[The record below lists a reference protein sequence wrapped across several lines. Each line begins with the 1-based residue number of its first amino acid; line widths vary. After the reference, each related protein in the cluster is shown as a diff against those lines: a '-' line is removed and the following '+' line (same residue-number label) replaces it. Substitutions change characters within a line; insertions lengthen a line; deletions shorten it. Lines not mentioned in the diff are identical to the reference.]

1 MFRKQDLTQM
11 GFLLHFVFF
20 LPIKNVLS
28 CLDGEDM
35 SLCLYVAFITSCHFI
50 LLICSPIP
58 IVTPVNFTFLFSPL
72 RLSFNVEDL
81 CCFEA
86 RKIFRFSVQKSIPM
100 RVLRGVC
107 RKFRSIWKQYS
118 NFFYLLF
125 LSWGKKPKLYLATH
139 YLKLCWRFIKYFFKL
154 DYIRLKQSYST
165 HMQRAVQ

>member
-58 IVTPVNFTFLFSPL
+58 IVTPVT
-72 RLSFNVEDL
+72 SFNVEDL

-86 RKIFRFSVQKSIPM
+86 RKIFRFSVQKSVPM
-100 RVLRGVC
+100 RVLREYVTSFDQFGSDILISFIYLSC
-107 RKFRSIWKQYS
+107 PKAKNP
-118 NFFYLLF
+118 NFT
-125 LSWGKKPKLYLATH
+125 SQHIT
-139 YLKLCWRFIKYFFKL
+139 
-154 DYIRLKQSYST
+154 
-165 HMQRAVQ
+165 

>member
-1 MFRKQDLTQM
+1 MFRKQDFTQM

-58 IVTPVNFTFLFSPL
+58 IVTPVT
-72 RLSFNVEDL
+72 SFNVEDL

-86 RKIFRFSVQKSIPM
+86 RKIFRFSVQKSVPM
-100 RVLRGVC
+100 RVLREYVTSFDQFGSDILISFIYLSC
-107 RKFRSIWKQYS
+107 PKAKNP
-118 NFFYLLF
+118 NFT
-125 LSWGKKPKLYLATH
+125 SQHIT
-139 YLKLCWRFIKYFFKL
+139 
-154 DYIRLKQSYST
+154 
-165 HMQRAVQ
+165 

>member
-1 MFRKQDLTQM
+1 MFRKQDFTEM

-86 RKIFRFSVQKSIPM
+86 RKIFRFSVQKSVPM

-107 RKFRSIWKQYS
+107 RKFRSIGSDILISFIYLSCPKANNP
-118 NFFYLLF
+118 NFT
-125 LSWGKKPKLYLATH
+125 SQHIT
-139 YLKLCWRFIKYFFKL
+139 
-154 DYIRLKQSYST
+154 
-165 HMQRAVQ
+165 

>member
-86 RKIFRFSVQKSIPM
+86 RKIFRFSVQKSVSM

-107 RKFRSIWKQYS
+107 RKFRSIWKRYS
-118 NFFYLLF
+118 NFFYLPF
-125 LSWGKKPKLYLATH
+125 LVLRQITQTLPRNTLPEIMLTVYQVFFQVRLYPVKAKL
-139 YLKLCWRFIKYFFKL
+139 
-154 DYIRLKQSYST
+154 
-165 HMQRAVQ
+165 